1 MLYCKIHVLSFI
13 LPEENFKQKNIM
25 KLESKAVIQI
35 QKPIEDVFQGIVNPE
50 KMTKYFISESSGPLV
65 SGKEVIWKFPEFEDT
80 FLIKEVKIVNNSSI
94 SFVWDPDT
102 VVKITLE
109 KVPDNSTIVRVNEN
123 GKEFNEDNLEWALE
137 NSGGWAN
144 FLACMKA
151 YLEYGIQLRKGAFEF
166 MRKG

>member
-1 MLYCKIHVLSFI
+1 M
-13 LPEENFKQKNIM
+13 M

-35 QKPIEDVFQGIVNPE
+35 QKPIEQVFEGIVNPE
-50 KMTKYFISESSGPLV
+50 NMTKYFISESSGRLET
-65 SGKEVIWKFPEFEDT
+65 GKDLIWKFPEFDDK
-80 FLIKEVKIVNNSSI
+80 FPINDIKIVNNRSI
-94 SFVWDPDT
+94 SFVWDPET

-109 KVPDNSTIVRVNEN
+109 QLPDDSTLVRVNEN
-123 GKEFNEDNLEWALE
+123 GKELNEDNLKWALE

-166 MRKG
+166 MRKR

>member
-1 MLYCKIHVLSFI
+1 
-13 LPEENFKQKNIM
+13 M

-35 QKPIEDVFQGIVNPE
+35 QKPIEEVFQGIVNPE
-50 KMTKYFISESSGPLV
+50 KMTKYFISESSGLLE
-65 SGKEVIWKFPEFEDT
+65 SEKEVFWKFPEFEDK
-80 FLIKEVKIVNNSSI
+80 FLVKEIKIENNSSI
-94 SFVWDPDT
+94 SFVWDPET

-109 KVPDNSTIVRVNEN
+109 KLPDDSTIVRVNEK
-123 GKEFNEDNLEWALE
+123 GKELNEDNLKWALE

-166 MRKG
+166 MRKR